1 MKTRFL
7 FVAATLFLGTV
18 LSSCWHDDYHYNH
31 DNISISV
38 QEDDEEYR
46 MNARYDEDKTMAV
59 DNYIQTCT
67 GTGDHYRYSGHGNFD
82 ATLTLDDDS
91 KVYIKSREGRLKIKF
106 NKEENSEEAYEKIK
120 DMCEG
125 IKEILAEN

>member
-7 FVAATLFLGTV
+7 FVAAALFLGTAF
-18 LSSCWHDDYHYNH
+18 SSCWHDYYHYNH
-31 DNISISV
+31 DNVSVSV

-46 MNARYDEDKTMAV
+46 LNAKYDEDKTMAV
-59 DNYIQTCT
+59 DNYIKSCT
-67 GTGDHYRYSGHGNFD
+67 GSDGHYRYGGHGNFD
-82 ATLTLDDDS
+82 ATLTLDDNS
-91 KVYIKSREGRLKIKF
+91 RVYIKSREGRLKIKF

>member
-7 FVAATLFLGTV
+7 FVAVALFLGTV
-18 LSSCWHDDYHYNH
+18 LSSCWHDRYHYDR

-38 QEDDEEYR
+38 QEDEEEFR

-59 DNYIQTCT
+59 DNYIKSCM
-67 GTGDHYRYSGHGNFD
+67 GSDCRYNGHGNFD
-82 ATLTLDDDS
+82 ATLILDDNS
-91 KVYIKSREGRLKIKF
+91 RVYSRSREGRLKIKF
-106 NKEENSEEAYEKIK
+106 NKEENSEEAYEKIR

-125 IKEILAEN
+125 IKELLAEN